1 MPASMTTVSSLLKE
15 VYEKS
20 TQEQLNND
28 VVALRRIEKTS
39 EGVTSE
45 VGGKYVTFPIHTRR
59 NAGIGARTEY
69 EVLPSSGNQGLNAAR
84 VSLKYLY
91 GAVRMSG
98 QTFELANSNFQAFA
112 SALDTEING
121 VRADLAK
128 DLNRQ
133 VYGSGNSVIATAT
146 AIGTGSVGA
155 NPFNTAANGVGTLY
169 AQLGMVI
176 DVYDS
181 TQATLKASARTIT
194 AINATTGAIT
204 FDGASQSTVV
214 GDVIV
219 RSGNGNLG
227 VGGTGSAGQREI
239 TGFNAIVGSST
250 LYNINPASEPVWQG
264 VINSNSGT
272 NRALSEGLMI
282 SLVDQVRANGGQ
294 VSVVFTNLGVRRA
307 YFNLLTQQR
316 RFTGTMEFDGGFKGL
331 AFTTDQGDL
340 PVVVDVDCPFNTMF
354 FMDEKNI
361 KVYRAADWEFM
372 DRDGSKWQRVV
383 SGGNVDAYDATLY
396 SYQEIG
402 THRRNGHAKLADITE
417 G

>member
-1 MPASMTTVSSLLKE
+1 MPATMTTVSSILKE
-15 VYEKS
+15 VYEG
-20 TQEQLNND
+20 TTREQLNND
-28 VVALRRIEKTS
+28 VTALRRIEKTS

-45 VGGKYVTFPIHTRR
+45 VGGKYVTFPIHTKR
-59 NAGIGARTEY
+59 NPGIGARAEG
-69 EVLPSSGNQGLNAAR
+69 EVLPTAGNQSLNAAR

-91 GAVRMSG
+91 GAVRLTG

-112 SALDTEING
+112 SALDTEMTGLRN
-121 VRADLAK
+121 DLAK

-133 VYGSGNSVIATAT
+133 VFGTANSVIAVAT
-146 AIGTGSVGA
+146 AGGTGSAGA
-155 NPFNTAANGVGTLY
+155 NPFNVLAVSGAQYLEVG
-169 AQLGMVI
+169 AVV
-176 DVYDS
+176 DVYDT

-194 AINATTGAIT
+194 TINYATGAILY
-204 FDGASQSTVV
+204 DGASQTTIAT
-214 GDVIV
+214 DVMV

-227 VGGTGSAGQREI
+227 VGGTGTAGQREV
-239 TGFNAIVGSST
+239 TGFGAIVNNTT
-250 LYNINPASEPVWQG
+250 LYNINPGTEPKWQG
-264 VINSNSGT
+264 VVAANGGT

-282 SLVDQVRANGGQ
+282 QQVDAVRANGGK

-316 RFTGTMEFDGGFKGL
+316 RFSNTMEFDGGFTGL

-340 PVVVDVDCPFNTMF
+340 PVVVDVDCQYSTMYF
-354 FMDEKNI
+354 LDEKNI
-361 KVYRAADWEFM
+361 KVYRANDWEFM
-372 DRDGSKWQRVV
+372 NRDGSNWQRVV

-402 THRRNGHAKLADITE
+402 THRRNGHAVLKDITE